1 MSDDS
6 ATKPSMVERLQAQR
20 ATHKQRRLVERVAFV
35 VAGFTVL
42 FAGVAMM
49 VLPGPAFVVI
59 PVGLAML
66 SLEFAWA
73 ARLLDVALVQAE
85 KAQAAAKE
93 TTKTQRILVAVAT
106 ALAVAAVVAA
116 VLVWGIPDWVPVIG
130 EWF

>member
-73 ARLLDVALVQAE
+73 ARALEVALDKAE
-85 KAQAAAKE
+85 KATQSAKE
-93 TTKTQRILVAVAT
+93 TSRLQRIIIAIAI
-106 ALAVAAVVAA
+106 ALAVIAAIVASILWEIPVV
-116 VLVWGIPDWVPVIG
+116 P
-130 EWF
+130 FT